1 MADDDVLT
9 CEDVALLAETLHSY
23 AECDCFRPAYRWLC
37 EAIALALDAS
47 LMGEEGEVSA
57 ELGADLVDLWR
68 AVSDAVRIA
77 P

>member
-9 CEDVALLAETLHSY
+9 CEDVALLAERMHGY
-23 AECDCFRPAYRWLC
+23 AASDCFRPAYRWLC

>member
-9 CEDVALLAETLHSY
+9 CEDVALLAERMHGY
-23 AECDCFRPAYRWLC
+23 AASDCFRPAYRWLC

-68 AVSDAVRIA
+68 AVSDAIRTT